1 MKEEET
7 HMQER
12 TQKQEALL
20 SLLEQKGYPQNLCQ
34 EILRYMSTDYM
45 VDRMTAYLQQNV
57 HPSPEEAVDEMLAI
71 LEEPKAKARKKG
83 ASKIKVNDKAA
94 MQQDKAAANKA
105 ATQQDMFIRS
115 FSIDWDK
122 LEDGSYVKEI
132 PAINSLREFQ
142 FRKRITFFVGENGSG
157 KSTLLEALAIAKGLN
172 PEGGTRNYNFSTY
185 DDYSTLKSAIA
196 FQSGML
202 KPKWSYF
209 LRAESFYNVASE
221 AARNYNDD
229 GCMTDFHARS
239 HGESFLEFILE
250 NDEKGL
256 YFMDEPEA
264 ALSPQRQLTL
274 LLHLVKMAEKGSQ
287 FIIVTHSPILLGTP
301 DADIVSFDEGEL
313 HRISYE
319 ETESYQV
326 TKLFLENRE
335 VMLRQLLQEE
345 TECET
350 DAGI

>member
-1 MKEEET
+1 
-7 HMQER
+7 MQER

-20 SLLEQKGYPQNLCQ
+20 SLLEQKGYPQVLCQ
-34 EILRYMSTDYM
+34 EILRYMSTDFM
-45 VDRMTAYLQQNV
+45 IDRMTAYLRQNA
-57 HPSPEEAVDEMLAI
+57 HPTPEEAVDEMLAI
-71 LEEPKAKARKKG
+71 LEDPKAKARKKG

-132 PAINSLREFQ
+132 PALNSLREFQ

-185 DDYSTLKSAIA
+185 DDYSTLKSAIT

-350 DAGI
+350 DAKI

>member
-1 MKEEET
+1 
-7 HMQER
+7 MQER

-20 SLLEQKGYPQNLCQ
+20 SLLEQKGYPQDLCQ
-34 EILRYMSTDYM
+34 EILRYMSTDYRM
-45 VDRMTAYLQQNV
+45 DRMTAYLQQNA

-94 MQQDKAAANKA
+94 
-105 ATQQDMFIRS
+105 TQQDMFIRS

-132 PAINSLREFQ
+132 PALNSLREFQ

-185 DDYSTLKSAIA
+185 DDYSTLKSAIT

-274 LLHLVKMAEKGSQ
+274 LLHLVKMAKKGSQ

-301 DADIVSFDEGEL
+301 GADIVSFDEGEL

-345 TECET
+345 IECET
-350 DAGI
+350 DAKI

>member
-1 MKEEET
+1 
-7 HMQER
+7 MQER

-20 SLLEQKGYPQNLCQ
+20 SLLEQKGYPQDLCQ
-34 EILRYMSTDYM
+34 EILRYMSTDYRM
-45 VDRMTAYLQQNV
+45 DRMTAYLQQNA

-94 MQQDKAAANKA
+94 MQQDKAAASKA

-132 PAINSLREFQ
+132 PALNSLREFQ

-185 DDYSTLKSAIA
+185 DDYSTLKSAIT

-319 ETESYQV
+319 ETESYRV

-350 DAGI
+350 DAKI

>member
-1 MKEEET
+1 
-7 HMQER
+7 MQER

-20 SLLEQKGYPQNLCQ
+20 SLLEQKGYPQDLCQ
-34 EILRYMSTDYM
+34 EILRYMSTDYRM
-45 VDRMTAYLQQNV
+45 DRMTAYLQQNA

-94 MQQDKAAANKA
+94 MQQDKAAASKA

-132 PAINSLREFQ
+132 PALNSLREFQ

-185 DDYSTLKSAIA
+185 DDYSTLKSAIT

-350 DAGI
+350 DAEI